1 MQDLKPIRVF
11 LEVARQRSF
20 ATASRNLRMTPATV
34 TRIVAQLER
43 DLGHQLLVRTTRQ
56 VALTSH
62 GALVASRYGAV
73 VEDFDR
79 VTAELERATQ
89 PHRGRLR
96 INAPMSFGLRV
107 MPRLVESFRLAY
119 PLIELQVCFSD
130 ALLDMMEGQHD
141 LAIRISEPPRD
152 KSTIWRKLCSVPRFA
167 VASPRLFER
176 TARPAKP
183 EDLDP
188 AVCLAYATEGETETW
203 RFANGPV
210 QRTVPAGL
218 TLATNNGDFLYS
230 LVAAGV
236 GIAVLPQ
243 FIVQHGLD
251 SGEVEVVLPDWG
263 LPQLWLSLHYPSYE
277 ALPPLV
283 ETFSDFFESFLRDV
297 DGMLFDHGP
306 QERR

>member
-1 MQDLKPIRVF
+1 
-11 LEVARQRSF
+11 
-20 ATASRNLRMTPATV
+20 MTPATV

-62 GALVASRYGAV
+62 GALVAARYGAI
-73 VEDFDR
+73 VEEFDR
-79 VTAELERATQ
+79 VGAELERETQ

-107 MPRLVESFRLAY
+107 MPRMVESFRLAY

-130 ALLDMMEGQHD
+130 ALLDVMEGQHD

-152 KSTIWRKLCSVPRFA
+152 KATIWRKLCSVPRSI

-176 TARPAKP
+176 FARPEKP
-183 EDLDP
+183 EELDP
-188 AVCLAYATEGETETW
+188 ALCFGYATEGETEIW
-203 RFANGPV
+203 RLTNGPFR
-210 QRTVPAGL
+210 RTVKGGL
-218 TLATNNGDFLYS
+218 SLTTNNGDFLYS

-243 FIVQHGLD
+243 FIVQQGLD
-251 SGEVEVVLPDWG
+251 SGEVEAILADWA

-297 DGMLFDHGP
+297 DGMLFDNGP